1 MGDTQAVVED
11 TGRDSDELATVLI
24 VDDTPANLTLLSG
37 MLLERGFLVKV
48 ATHGQRALAIAEA
61 APPDLVMLDITMP
74 EMDGY
79 EVCRELKARPTTR
92 DVPVVFLSA
101 LDEVGD
107 KLQAFRAG
115 GVDYVTKPFQV
126 EEVLAR
132 VETQVRLR
140 RLQRAIERR
149 EQELARQNAELAR
162 RNAELLQAQRRTDL
176 VFSALAE
183 VLPGRVLDGKYRLEH
198 RIGEGGFGAVFRAK
212 HLALGRD
219 VAVKIFRPSR
229 GNDSPQGLERFR
241 REGATACRIEHPNVV
256 QVLDSAISDEGI
268 AYIVMEL
275 LEGRSLADEMRALGV
290 LPSRRAL
297 EIAIPVCEVLAEA
310 AARGMIHRDIKPAN
324 VFLHRGR
331 GGEVVKVVD
340 FGIAKL
346 VGEAPEEDTG
356 QATRSGI
363 VVGSPSYMAPE
374 RMLDGDYDERVDVY
388 SLGVVMYQ
396 MLTGHLPFEGER
408 GSFAAQALRSLAE
421 DPPRLREWV
430 PDLPV
435 ALESQVL
442 SAMDKRQDARPPAS
456 QLAIALRV
464 LRANLDEEA
473 AADSNAAREAS
484 PNSAPTME
492 ERGQPRKG

>member
-1 MGDTQAVVED
+1 MADTLAVAPED
-11 TGRDSDELATVLI
+11 TGRDTGEAATILI

-37 MLLERGFLVKV
+37 MLLERGYVVKV
-48 ATHGQRALAIAEA
+48 ATHGRRALAIAETTK
-61 APPDLVMLDITMP
+61 PDLVMLDITMP

-79 EVCRELKARPTTR
+79 EVCRALKARAETR
-92 DVPVVFLSA
+92 DVPVLFLSA

-132 VETQVRLR
+132 VETQVRVR
-140 RLQRAIERR
+140 RLQRAVERR
-149 EQELARQNAELAR
+149 EQELQRQNGELAR

-183 VLPGRVLDGKYRLEH
+183 VLPGRVLDGKYRLDR
-198 RIGEGGFGAVFRAK
+198 RIGEGGFGAVFRAT
-212 HLALGRD
+212 HLTLARE

-241 REGATACRIEHPNVV
+241 REGATACRIDHPNVV

-275 LEGRSLADEMRALGV
+275 LEGRSLGEELRALGRFS
-290 LPSRRAL
+290 PRRAL
-297 EIAIPVCEVLAEA
+297 DIAIPVCEVLAEA

-331 GGEVVKVVD
+331 EGEVVKVVD

-346 VGEAPEEDTG
+346 VGEAPDGLNDEI
-356 QATRSGI
+356 TRSGV
-363 VVGSPSYMAPE
+363 VVGSPSYIAPE
-374 RMLDGDYDERVDVY
+374 RMLDGDYDDRADVY

-396 MLTGHLPFEGER
+396 MMTGHLPFEG
-408 GSFAAQALRSLAE
+408 GPQNFAAIALRSLAE
-421 DPPRLREWV
+421 DPPRLRDYL
-430 PDLPV
+430 PDLPLP
-435 ALESQVL
+435 LESQVL
-442 SAMDKRQDARPPAS
+442 TAMDKRRDARPAAKE
-456 QLAIALRV
+456 LAIALRM
-464 LRANLDEEA
+464 LRASLDTAEA
-473 AADSNAAREAS
+473 AGVVREAM
-484 PNSAPTME
+484 PNSAPTVE
-492 ERGQPRKG
+492 ETGRR